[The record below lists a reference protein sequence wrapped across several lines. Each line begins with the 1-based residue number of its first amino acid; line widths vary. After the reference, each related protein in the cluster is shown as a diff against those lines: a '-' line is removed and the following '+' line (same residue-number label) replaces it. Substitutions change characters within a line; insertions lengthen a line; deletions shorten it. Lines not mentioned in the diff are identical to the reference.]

1 MRLEELFSDDLYTEY
16 ELQKRYID
24 CVGLLNDYNS
34 KTEVEILEEMLQIWK
49 TWEDGKGKAKFL
61 LLAGMDMQRVHNILV
76 GSTTNKIKF
85 EDYIRFKAVGKD
97 YAVIDQKYKLDKQS
111 KYVRDRIRRMK
122 NKQEEENE

>member
-1 MRLEELFSDDLYTEY
+1 MRLEELFSDDLCTEY

-24 CVGLLNDYNS
+24 CIGLLNDYNS

-61 LLAGMDMQRVHNILV
+61 LLAGMDMQRAHNILTE
-76 GSTTNKIKF
+76 SSPNKIKF

-97 YAVIDQKYKLDKQS
+97 YAVIEQKYKLDEQS
-111 KYVRDRIRRMK
+111 KYIRDRIRRMK
-122 NKQEEENE
+122 NKQEDKE